1 VLLDWAVACLVLL
14 NTISHCEANMAG
26 GYTEADIIKFQQR
39 AATGKLSTRDRK
51 LINSVKLSEEEM
63 LADMRHNISEANMK
77 ELEDAIRNAP
87 SPQVKSLL
95 MGEQENLLAI
105 IRNEAAQKAAKTV
118 DVPTILDK
126 IKNVITNLW
135 GSKE

>member
-1 VLLDWAVACLVLL
+1 
-14 NTISHCEANMAG
+14 MAG

-126 IKNVITNLW
+126 IGL
-135 GSKE
+135 SMCL